1 MQFLTIN
8 VDDCII
14 SMRLKKMIGGG
25 MMLCEL
31 QKTYG
36 NNTPILFED
45 ILKTSGYSRSRV
57 NQLISSWIA
66 SKQLMR
72 YSDGVFYIPTE
83 TPFGLSV
90 IDDRQVINRKYI
102 ENKNGR
108 IGIYSGIKL
117 FNLFGL
123 TNQVPVNYEIVTN
136 KETMRSREVLVGRSK
151 IRLKKSRLTI
161 DDNNYK
167 IYQLLEVLNQI
178 DAKDEIAIEKIIDY
192 AKKNQLKYRDILS
205 YLQFFP
211 AKVAK
216 NLNGTGLLNAI
227 I

>member
-1 MQFLTIN
+1 MGLE
-8 VDDCII
+8 
-14 SMRLKKMIGGG
+14 KMIGGG
-25 MMLCEL
+25 MMLYEL

-45 ILKTSGYSRSRV
+45 ILKISGYSRSRV

-123 TNQVPVNYEIVTN
+123 TSQVPVNYEIVTN
-136 KETMRSREVLVGRSK
+136 KETMRSREVLVGCSK

-161 DDNNYK
+161 DDSNYK

-178 DAKDEIAIEKIIDY
+178 DVKDEIAIEKIIDY

>member
-1 MQFLTIN
+1 
-8 VDDCII
+8 
-14 SMRLKKMIGGG
+14 MIGGG

-66 SKQLMR
+66 NKQLMR

-102 ENKNGR
+102 ENKTGR